1 MSSLRRSV
9 GADIQGLKQ
18 RRRIRKTLVV
28 HKSKLDV
35 MPKIKGERATES
47 LKTYAKS
54 TWLVI
59 RRQRRIDTKRRYK
72 SILQR

>member
-1 MSSLRRSV
+1 VRLYLLSSPTLFLNLISSLKRSI

-18 RRRIRKTLVV
+18 RRRIRRTLVV
-28 HKSKLDV
+28 YKSKLDV

-54 TWLVI
+54 I
-59 RRQRRIDTKRRYK
+59 
-72 SILQR
+72 